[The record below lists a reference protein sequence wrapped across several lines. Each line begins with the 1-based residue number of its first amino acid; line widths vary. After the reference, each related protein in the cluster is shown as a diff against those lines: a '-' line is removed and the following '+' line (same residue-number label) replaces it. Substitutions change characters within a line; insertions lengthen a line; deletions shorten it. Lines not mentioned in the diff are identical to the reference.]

1 MLNKLLISVAL
12 LSKNV
17 LHILNGVLCL
27 FFTGGDVYMLDLI
40 SSRTSRNQNPTRT
53 ELFWKLEDWGGP
65 SRPAV
70 T

>member
-1 MLNKLLISVAL
+1 MLNKLLSSITL

-27 FFTGGDVYMLDLI
+27 FFADGDVYMLDLI
-40 SSRTSRNQNPTRT
+40 SSRISRNQHPTRT
-53 ELFWKLEDWGGP
+53 ELFWELEDWGGP